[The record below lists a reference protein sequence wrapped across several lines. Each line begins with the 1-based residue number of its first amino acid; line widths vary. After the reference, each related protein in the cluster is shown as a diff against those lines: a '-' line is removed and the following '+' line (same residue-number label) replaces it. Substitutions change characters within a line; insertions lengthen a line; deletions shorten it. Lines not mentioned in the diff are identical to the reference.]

1 MRGLLLAASLV
12 AVRALPTRLRT
23 RANAAETALADTKVD
38 GDRVLPAMQ
47 RLDADLEESERRHLR
62 PKTRE
67 LERTTAGRI
76 ECKNVINPRM
86 TLVEAYDAC
95 SGTKRQG
102 KLVRSNTYQCY
113 FFVKKGV
120 FPLMQRKCS
129 SHLTDAK
136 GEKIKRDGWHPWA
149 APDGRAWG
157 IDNLTPC
164 VCMAETYK
172 QYKTFPKTR
181 KGFGG
186 LAVKKAGLAALMY
199 NVWTCVEDAATEEE
213 ARLSSST
220 LSQEAK
226 REKAVNIARD
236 KIAQCGFSD
245 LLVQLE
251 LA

>member
-76 ECKNVINPRM
+76 DCKNVITEGM

-102 KLVRSNTYQCY
+102 KIVRTNTYQCY

-120 FPLMQRKCS
+120 FPFMQRKCS
-129 SHLTDAK
+129 SHLTDKK
-136 GEKIKRDGWHPWA
+136 GQKATRDGWHPWV
-149 APDGRAWG
+149 GK
-157 IDNLTPC
+157 LSPC
-164 VCMAETYK
+164 FCMAKAYR
-172 QYKTFPKTR
+172 QYRESMMDWWVLEDYQLRLKKS
-181 KGFGG
+181 KLV
-186 LAVKKAGLAALMY
+186 LAVGACTKAYGDSA
-199 NVWTCVEDAATEEE
+199 
-213 ARLSSST
+213 
-220 LSQEAK
+220 
-226 REKAVNIARD
+226 D
-236 KIAQCGFSD
+236 KIAQCGYGTMPVTDAENVKF
-245 LLVQLE
+245 
-251 LA
+251 

>member
-76 ECKNVINPRM
+76 DCKNVITEGM

-113 FFVKKGV
+113 FFVKKGD
-120 FPLMQRKCS
+120 FPFMNGQRNVLRLGAGAGAGKRKCS

-136 GEKIKRDGWHPWA
+136 GKKIKRDGWQAVSA
-149 APDGRAWG
+149 AQR
-157 IDNLTPC
+157 
-164 VCMAETYK
+164 
-172 QYKTFPKTR
+172 
-181 KGFGG
+181 
-186 LAVKKAGLAALMY
+186 
-199 NVWTCVEDAATEEE
+199 
-213 ARLSSST
+213 
-220 LSQEAK
+220 
-226 REKAVNIARD
+226 NI
-236 KIAQCGFSD
+236 
-245 LLVQLE
+245 LE
-251 LA
+251 LMSAKAAGRS

>member
-76 ECKNVINPRM
+76 DCKNVITEGM

-113 FFVKKGV
+113 FFVKKGD
-120 FPLMQRKCS
+120 FPILHVDSIHKFTGQ
-129 SHLTDAK
+129 
-136 GEKIKRDGWHPWA
+136 
-149 APDGRAWG
+149 
-157 IDNLTPC
+157 
-164 VCMAETYK
+164 
-172 QYKTFPKTR
+172 TR
-181 KGFGG
+181 
-186 LAVKKAGLAALMY
+186 
-199 NVWTCVEDAATEEE
+199 
-213 ARLSSST
+213 
-220 LSQEAK
+220 
-226 REKAVNIARD
+226 
-236 KIAQCGFSD
+236 
-245 LLVQLE
+245 
-251 LA
+251 